1 MSTPAN
7 ALDIA
12 LQAHKGQLD
21 PAGQPI
27 IAHVLRVAAA
37 VAKHGSDA
45 ICAALLHDA
54 VEDSPLTV
62 GDLWVKGFSQE
73 VLDAITL
80 LTHIPGDDYT
90 GYLQRIVAAGGIALE
105 IKRADN
111 ADNRDER
118 RLALLPPQL
127 ADRLRSKYLAAALIL
142 NP

>member
-27 IAHVLRVAAA
+27 IAHALRVAAA
-37 VAKHGSDA
+37 VAKLGDNA
-45 ICAALLHDA
+45 ISAALLHDA

-62 GDLWVKGFSQE
+62 GDLWVEGFSQE

-80 LTHIPGDDYT
+80 LTHIPGEDYAV
-90 GYLQRIVAAGGIALE
+90 YLQRIVAAGGIALE

-111 ADNRDER
+111 ADNRDEK
-118 RLALLPPQL
+118 RLALLPPPL